1 LKIQDLT
8 DERCPQAIPGFLHS
22 TNLERMVVAEVA
34 AEKEIQQT
42 AAEEEWE
49 LREREAA

>member
-8 DERCPQAIPGFLHS
+8 DERCPQAIPGVLHS
-22 TNLERMVVAEVA
+22 TDVGWMVVPEVA
-34 AEKEIQQT
+34 VEEEIQT

-49 LREREAA
+49 LREREGA

>member
-1 LKIQDLT
+1 LKTQDLT

-22 TNLERMVVAEVA
+22 TDVGRMVVAEVA
-34 AEKEIQQT
+34 AEEEIQT

-49 LREREAA
+49 LREREGA